1 MFALPFCLLLFEY
14 ENETLSI
21 KIMSSSDLSALAAMN
36 GNGGKEPI
44 SQTGLKALFTEQREF
59 MNVFFENLD
68 YEPIEKFCAACL
80 ACKGVVFFSGVG
92 KSGFIAQ
99 KISMTLVSTG
109 TKAVFLNPTDALHG
123 DIGILSEEDML
134 ILFSKSGSTEE
145 LLRLVP
151 YARAKGAKLVSVT
164 SIKGSKLDK
173 ACDFAVTLPLQR
185 ELCPFDLAPVTS
197 TAIQM
202 LFGDTVA
209 IALMQAKNLTKD
221 QYAMNHPA
229 GRIGKR
235 LILRVCD
242 VAKQND
248 IPLVTGDNKVMDILV
263 ELSSKGK
270 GCVLVVESLESKK
283 LLGTFTDGDL
293 RRSLQKLGE
302 AALKTEMKDIMTGTP
317 RTISSDAMAV
327 DAMESMASPTKVTF
341 LPVIDEEG
349 AVTGL
354 VTLHDLVSAGI

>member
-1 MFALPFCLLLFEY
+1 MSTTDLTAL
-14 ENETLSI
+14 
-21 KIMSSSDLSALAAMN
+21 SSPRN
-36 GNGGKEPI
+36 GNTDP
-44 SQTGLKALFTEQREF
+44 TGAAALKALFDEQHEF
-59 MNVFFENLD
+59 MNFFFENLD
-68 YEPIEKFCAACL
+68 YDPIERFCNACL
-80 ACKGVVFFSGVG
+80 TCKGVIFFSGVG

-173 ACDFAVTLPLQR
+173 ACDLAVTLPLQR

-235 LILRVCD
+235 LILRVVD

-248 IPLVTGDNKVMDILV
+248 IPLVTGENKVMDILV

-270 GCVLVVESLESKK
+270 GCVLVVEALDSKK

-293 RRSLQKLGE
+293 RRSLQRLGE
-302 AALKTEMKDIMTGTP
+302 KALTTPVAELMIGTP
-317 RTISSDAMAV
+317 RTIKEEGMAV
-327 DAMESMASPTKVTF
+327 DAMKSMTEPTKVSF
-341 LPVIDEEG
+341 LPVVDDAG

>member
-1 MFALPFCLLLFEY
+1 
-14 ENETLSI
+14 
-21 KIMSSSDLSALAAMN
+21 MN
-36 GNGGKEPI
+36 
-44 SQTGLKALFTEQREF
+44 
-59 MNVFFENLD
+59 
-68 YEPIEKFCAACL
+68 
-80 ACKGVVFFSGVG
+80 
-92 KSGFIAQ
+92 
-99 KISMTLVSTG
+99 
-109 TKAVFLNPTDALHG
+109 
-123 DIGILSEEDML
+123 
-134 ILFSKSGSTEE
+134 
-145 LLRLVP
+145 
-151 YARAKGAKLVSVT
+151 
-164 SIKGSKLDK
+164 
-173 ACDFAVTLPLQR
+173 LPLQR

-235 LILRVCD
+235 LILRVAD

-248 IPLVTGDNKVMDILV
+248 IPLVTGNNKVMDILV

-302 AALKTEMKDIMTGTP
+302 SALKTEVKDLMIGTP
-317 RTISSDAMAV
+317 RTIKEEAMAV
-327 DAMESMASPTKVTF
+327 DAMKSMEEPTKVTF
-341 LPVIDEEG
+341 LPVIDETSS
-349 AVTGL
+349 VTGL

>member
-1 MFALPFCLLLFEY
+1 M
-14 ENETLSI
+14 
-21 KIMSSSDLSALAAMN
+21 SDLSALN
-36 GNGGKEPI
+36 GLQGKEHKEPT
-44 SQTGLKALFTEQREF
+44 SQNGLKALFTEQREF
-59 MNVFFENLD
+59 MNYFFENLD
-68 YEPIEKFCAACL
+68 YEPIERFCNACIT
-80 ACKGVVFFSGVG
+80 CKGVIFFSGVG

-123 DIGILSEEDML
+123 DIGIVNEEDL
-134 ILFSKSGSTEE
+134 LVLFSKSGSTEE

-173 ACDFAVTLPLQR
+173 ACDFAVNLPLQR

-235 LILRVCD
+235 LILRVAD
-242 VAKQND
+242 VAKQVD
-248 IPLVTGDNKVMDILV
+248 IPIVTGDQLVMDILV
-263 ELSSKGK
+263 ELSEKGK
-270 GCVLVVESLESKK
+270 GCVLVVDSLEAKK
-283 LLGTFTDGDL
+283 LMGTFTDGDL
-293 RRSLQKLGE
+293 RRSLQKFGE
-302 AALKTEMKDIMTGTP
+302 KTLKTAVRELMNGTP
-317 RTISSDAMAV
+317 RTVKEEAMAV
-327 DAMESMASPTKVTF
+327 DAMTSMQEPTKVSF
-341 LPVIDEEG
+341 LPVVDESG
-349 AVTGL
+349 TVIAL
-354 VTLHDLVSAGI
+354 VTLNDLVSAGI